1 MYFLQVMQIYTE
13 NVCIVLE
20 GTINGLCFDRFQNM
34 VKVLCQLLGGT
45 IMLLIVFEL
54 DGITS
59 QTKRIGFCDGAMN
72 SEAHHFFFLN

>member
-13 NVCIVLE
+13 NVCNVLE
-20 GTINGLCFDRFQNM
+20 GTI
-34 VKVLCQLLGGT
+34 VY
-45 IMLLIVFEL
+45 EL

-72 SEAHHFFFLN
+72 SEAHHFF